1 MSKGHR
7 ISKTI
12 TANMIIFCA
21 QTGNLL
27 WTHRSNGECDNGIH
41 NEWCVKQLCD
51 SLPRQMTFR
60 FDLQGTEN
68 KRTRVLRSSQWC
80 SALLRSAGILSPI
93 TDNNTRCFWRALWHH
108 LHRLFIK
115 NPIFLDILHLKV
127 ELLRCS
133 KTWDPS

>member
-51 SLPRQMTFR
+51 SLPRR
-60 FDLQGTEN
+60 PSDLIYKVQKISEPEFLGLPSGAAHFS
-68 KRTRVLRSSQWC
+68 VL
-80 SALLRSAGILSPI
+80 L
-93 TDNNTRCFWRALWHH
+93 
-108 LHRLFIK
+108 
-115 NPIFLDILHLKV
+115 
-127 ELLRCS
+127 EY
-133 KTWDPS
+133 